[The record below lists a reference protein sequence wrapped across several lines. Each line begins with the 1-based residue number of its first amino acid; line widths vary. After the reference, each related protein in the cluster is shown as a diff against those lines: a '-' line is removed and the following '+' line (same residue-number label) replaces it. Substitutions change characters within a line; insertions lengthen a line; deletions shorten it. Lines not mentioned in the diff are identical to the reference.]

1 MTIDTL
7 VGQLREQTPGCQHL
21 LHFNNAGCS
30 LAPQSVMDSVLAHL
44 QLEQQL
50 GGYEAADQAAGKIEK
65 FYQAFAN
72 LLHCEPAEIA
82 YIENATRAWDMA
94 FYAIPFQPG
103 DQVLTGQSE
112 YASNLLGMRQLQ
124 ERRGIEIVVVPN
136 NDKGTLCLD
145 TLARRIN
152 DRTRL
157 IALTH
162 VASQVGTIQP
172 AEQVG
177 HLAREHGILYLL
189 DACQSAGQLPLD
201 TQQIQCDLLTGTG
214 RKYLRGPR
222 GTGFLYVRKA
232 ILEQLEPPF
241 IDQHSAT
248 WSGETSFRFRDDA
261 RRFENWECFVAGKI
275 GLGAAV
281 DYACQLG
288 LGAIRERI
296 ARLAKILTE
305 QLADVPGVT
314 VHEHIDNLSGII
326 TFSHGGE
333 PASELQ
339 QRLRGSGINTSVARQ
354 ASSKFDARLR
364 NVGDVNRASLH
375 YYNTEQEIER
385 FIEVLSVR

>member
-1 MTIDTL
+1 MTLDSLIDP
-7 VGQLREQTPGCQHL
+7 LRNETPGCRNI

-30 LAPQSVMDSVLAHL
+30 LAPQSVMGSVLEHL

-50 GGYEAADQAAGKIEK
+50 GGYAAAEQAAGQIEN
-65 FYQAFAN
+65 FYRAFAG
-72 LLHCEPAEIA
+72 LLNCETSEIA
-82 YIENATRAWDMA
+82 YIENATRAWDMV

-112 YASNLLGMRQLQ
+112 YASNLLAMRQLEQ
-124 ERRGIEIVVVPN
+124 RFGIEIVVVPN
-136 NDKGTLCLD
+136 TGAGTICLD
-145 TLARRIN
+145 SMAARIT

-162 VASQVGTIQP
+162 IASQVGTIQP

-177 HLAREHGILYLL
+177 RLARERGVLYLL
-189 DACQSAGQLPLD
+189 DACQSAGQLPID

-222 GTGFLYVRKA
+222 GTGFLFVRRA
-232 ILEQLEPPF
+232 VLEQLEPPF

-248 WSGETSFRFRDDA
+248 WTGETSYRFRDDA

-275 GLGAAV
+275 GLGTAV

-288 LGAIRERI
+288 LSTIRERI
-296 ARLAKILTE
+296 ARLAKKLAE
-305 QLADVPGVT
+305 QLTDVPGVT

-326 TFSHGGE
+326 TFSRTGE
-333 PASELQ
+333 PAGELQ

-354 ASSKFDARLR
+354 ANAALDARLR

-385 FIEVLSVR
+385 FVEVLSAS